1 MKRIVYLVIAF
12 FIVSNM
18 AMAQAPRGGNDRNID
33 PKTRAERM
41 TERMV
46 KDYSL
51 TDEQKAQVYEA
62 NLALMQ
68 KMGTIMQGD
77 RDKQR
82 EEMGKSRDAYNV
94 QLKKIMTEEQYATY
108 TKNQSGQRNERTG
121 RERER
126 GERRNN

>member
-1 MKRIVYLVIAF
+1 
-12 FIVSNM
+12 
-18 AMAQAPRGGNDRNID
+18 
-33 PKTRAERM
+33 
-41 TERMV
+41 
-46 KDYSL
+46 L

-108 TKNQSGQRNERTG
+108 TKNQNGQRNERTG